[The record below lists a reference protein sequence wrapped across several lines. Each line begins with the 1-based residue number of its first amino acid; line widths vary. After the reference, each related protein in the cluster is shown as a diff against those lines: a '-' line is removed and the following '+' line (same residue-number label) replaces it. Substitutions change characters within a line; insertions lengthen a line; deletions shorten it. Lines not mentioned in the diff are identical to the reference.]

1 MKKITFSKKE
11 GKLSRIALELF
22 DELNYSALMKA
33 LRNKDVKV
41 NGKRVS
47 KDCHITKS
55 DMVEIYFAPTNAEK
69 FSVVFSNDDVVVV
82 DKKSGF
88 SSESVYEDLLA
99 KNKNCK
105 FIHRLDRNTSGLMI
119 FALNEKS
126 EKELLSGFKK
136 RTFEKYY
143 LAEVIGAPKE
153 NEKILTAYLFKD
165 AKNSKVKIYPNA
177 VKGSVKIV
185 TGYKVVKRSERT
197 STLLVT
203 LYTGKTHQIR
213 AHLAYIG
220 NAIVGD
226 GKYGDN
232 DFNKEFGAKSQMLTA
247 SKLVLHFDTK
257 SPLNYLDGK
266 VFEL

>member
-1 MKKITFSKKE
+1 MKKFTFSEQE

-33 LRNKDVKV
+33 FRNKDVKV
-41 NGKRVS
+41 NGKRIS
-47 KDCHITKS
+47 NDCRVGKN
-55 DMVEIYFAPTNAEK
+55 DAVEIYCAPQVVEK
-69 FSVVFSNDDVVVV
+69 FNVVFSNEDVIVIN
-82 DKKSGF
+82 KKCGF
-88 SSESVYEDLLA
+88 TSESVYEDLL
-99 KNKNCK
+99 KHNKNCK

-126 EKELLSGFKK
+126 EKELLLGFKK

-143 LAEVIGAPKE
+143 IAEVIGSLKE
-153 NEKILTAYLFKD
+153 KEKILTAYLFKD
-165 AKNSKVKIYPNA
+165 AKNGIVKIYPSA

-185 TGYKVVKRSERT
+185 TGYKVIKTSEKT

-226 GKYGDN
+226 GKYGNN

-247 SKLVLHFDTK
+247 SKLVLHFDKK
-257 SPLNYLDGK
+257 SPLYYLDGK